1 MEKSNFRYSFSD
13 LKLSVSQIEKIM
25 GYKEGESHEM
35 VSEIIDRILKEAESI
50 SSIKAEYTIF
60 DKVVFNT
67 DEKSVDIS
75 GTLFNLEKI
84 VYNQIRKSDSIAIF
98 LCTAGKEIGV
108 RSRKL
113 MSEGDLLGGY
123 VYDVVGSE
131 IVEAATDLMQNTLK
145 LRMSRSEKK
154 ITNRYSPGYC
164 GWGVEEQHKLFRF
177 LPYNFC
183 GIRLTPSALMDPV
196 KSVSGFIGIGNNVRF
211 NSYTCRLCDMKECI
225 YRSRKNGVFRL

>member
-113 MSEGDLLGGY
+113 MSEGDLLVGY

-131 IVEAATDLMQNTLK
+131 IV
-145 LRMSRSEKK
+145 
-154 ITNRYSPGYC
+154 
-164 GWGVEEQHKLFRF
+164 
-177 LPYNFC
+177 
-183 GIRLTPSALMDPV
+183 
-196 KSVSGFIGIGNNVRF
+196 
-211 NSYTCRLCDMKECI
+211 
-225 YRSRKNGVFRL
+225 